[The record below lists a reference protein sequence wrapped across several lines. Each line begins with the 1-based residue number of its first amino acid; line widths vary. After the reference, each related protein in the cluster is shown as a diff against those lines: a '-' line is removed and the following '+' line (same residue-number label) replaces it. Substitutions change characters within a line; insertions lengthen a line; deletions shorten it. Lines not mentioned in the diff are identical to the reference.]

1 MRPASRITSRHV
13 CGGGST
19 NQLAGVLERR
29 PVTLTQAEADRA
41 AAALRVATTNG
52 PLAECAVVSS
62 LLGRLPGRAQHSSG
76 PVNVRVRRRG
86 AYEPICPICGMPSSP
101 GMVSAGI
108 ASGMARTSAP
118 RMRSTAAVP

>member
-1 MRPASRITSRHV
+1 VRPASRTTSRHV

-52 PLAECAVVSS
+52 PLAECEVVSS
-62 LLGRLPGRAQHSSG
+62 LLGRLPGRTQHSSG
-76 PVNVRVRRRG
+76 PVKVRG
-86 AYEPICPICGMPSSP
+86 AYEPICPIFGMPSSP

-118 RMRSTAAVP
+118 RMRSTAAAP